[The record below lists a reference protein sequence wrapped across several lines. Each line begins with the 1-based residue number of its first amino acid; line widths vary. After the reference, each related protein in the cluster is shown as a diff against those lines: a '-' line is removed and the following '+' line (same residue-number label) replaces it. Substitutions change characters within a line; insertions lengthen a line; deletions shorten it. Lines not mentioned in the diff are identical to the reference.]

1 MTKLIIA
8 TPEEKHRI
16 LLEKEQ
22 ENQLED
28 FKFLSLSELKE
39 LLYGTYRDD
48 YLLEMRKRG
57 YLPSVANSLK
67 EILWYTKEQK
77 TGKLKELEALKKEL
91 IEEKVM
97 MPATYQKAYLK
108 RQSLLICAGMKYQIP
123 THILKDLEK
132 EQIIVTYEE
141 ETMEEDTMFYHEF
154 TDVREEIN

>member
-97 MPATYQKAYLK
+97 MPSCTSGS
-108 RQSLLICAGMKYQIP
+108 R
-123 THILKDLEK
+123 
-132 EQIIVTYEE
+132 
-141 ETMEEDTMFYHEF
+141 
-154 TDVREEIN
+154 